1 MKKVTDIMWFIYPQ
15 DLLCFFPPS
24 LLNYCVIKELLG
36 HQPHKSSYGAPAI
49 HIITLGEKTVYHT
62 EVPPE
67 ISRTAFHVQGPSVLI
82 SAGSAI

>member
-1 MKKVTDIMWFIYPQ
+1 MVYLPAGSFV
-15 DLLCFFPPS
+15 LFSPS
-24 LLNYCVIKELLG
+24 LPNYCVIKELLG
-36 HQPHKSSYGAPAI
+36 HQPHKSSYGTPAI

-62 EVPPE
+62 ELPPE